1 MLLLVDD
8 ADEEVDRCRETRAV
22 RLMLAG
28 ASLDGERAEDLK
40 KREEEEEEEAGE
52 AEEKEEEEVK
62 RDKQATQELRP
73 VE

>member
-1 MLLLVDD
+1 
-8 ADEEVDRCRETRAV
+8 
-22 RLMLAG
+22 MLAG